1 MYNLNF
7 KDDEVKIIDL
17 HGMSKEEALNYLDNT
32 IKYIDSNIKELI
44 VIHGYKNGSILL
56 NMVRKEFKHDK
67 IKRKILWLN
76 NGVTSLLLN

>member
-7 KDDEVKIIDL
+7 KEDEVKIIDL

-76 NGVTSLLLN
+76 NGITSLLIN

>member
-7 KDDEVKIIDL
+7 KEDEVKIIDL

-56 NMVRKEFKHDK
+56 NMVRKEFEHDK

>member
-7 KDDEVKIIDL
+7 KEDEVKIIDL

-67 IKRKILWLN
+67 IKRKTLWLN
-76 NGVTSLLLN
+76 NGITSLLIN

>member
-7 KDDEVKIIDL
+7 KEDEVKIIDL

-32 IKYIDSNIKELI
+32 IKNIDSNIKELI